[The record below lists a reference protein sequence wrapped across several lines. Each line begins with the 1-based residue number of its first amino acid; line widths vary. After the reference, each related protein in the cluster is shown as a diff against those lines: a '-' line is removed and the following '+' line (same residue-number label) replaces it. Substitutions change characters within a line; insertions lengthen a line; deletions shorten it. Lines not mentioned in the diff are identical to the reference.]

1 MNRSVISTNPRLA
14 FVILGSLYF
23 AVLLVSYLLGQFYPF
38 FTPYS
43 WLFIPVAASFLV
55 GYLVKEVDTAI
66 KTIVV
71 CLSLNT
77 GIVFGWLFFSSIDD
91 AFLSI
96 PTIASYYTF
105 HIVLGVTASAIG
117 VAVREDS
124 GDIIAICVHL
134 VKKMKQIIEKLLGMV
149 RR

>member
-23 AVLLVSYLLGQFYPF
+23 AVLLVSYLLGQLYPF
-38 FTPYS
+38 FTPYG
-43 WLFIPVAASFLV
+43 WLLIPVVTSFFV

-77 GIVFGWLFFSSIDD
+77 GIVFGLLFFSSIDD

-105 HIVLGVTASAIG
+105 HIVLGATASAIG
-117 VAVREDS
+117 VAVREDR